1 MRVSPKTGALLGI
14 GTVVACLVAVGL
26 LSVTGNDF
34 TVAGLRGT
42 DLYASYGLPVVRV
55 LAELGAVV
63 CVGGLLF
70 SGFLLPEPH
79 RVPIRISGWA
89 AVLWAVAALLSVP
102 FTLADVY
109 ARPLSYFMD
118 FGRLLEIAF
127 AVEPTR
133 AWMLTALIGAV
144 IAGASTRITTQRATR
159 GLLGLALFG
168 LVPVAS
174 SGHSSSGG
182 DHDWATASLLI
193 HLVAAA
199 LWVGGLIAVVAYC
212 KGEHLTTA
220 VTRFSTLALWCW
232 IALAA
237 SGVINALVRVKLPN
251 LFTTSYGVLVVAK
264 LGALLIL
271 GVFGYFQ
278 RQRGVREVVK
288 HGTGRALMKLGA
300 VEVLMMLMTIGLA
313 AALAR
318 TPPPDHNEI
327 VPTVELKLGYVLS
340 GPADVGRILTDWRFD
355 LLLGT
360 AAIVLAVMYW
370 RSRAWVAGCVAI
382 VIATSSGIGRY
393 APAVFSVDVVS
404 TMILAI
410 GAPILL
416 ARGIPQ
422 RYRVLLHPIA
432 ATVLFSSSFYLV
444 YFTGVFEWSLD
455 QPVVRAGIHLWFLL
469 AGLAFFLTAFAP
481 EVPLKT
487 RRLMVFAALAT
498 QSVFAGAL
506 LIQDHPI
513 GEQFYRSLKLPWA
526 SDLLASQQLGGAV
539 AIGFGVVPL
548 LVAALFLVVTPQLA
562 KERELTSI
570 P

>member
-1 MRVSPKTGALLGI
+1 MRVSPKTGALLAI
-14 GTVVACLVAVGL
+14 GTVVACLVTVGL

-79 RVPIRISGWA
+79 RVPIRIAGSA
-89 AVLWAVAALLSVP
+89 AVLWALAALLSVP

-118 FGRLLEIAF
+118 FDRLVEIAF

-133 AWMLTALIGAV
+133 AWMLTALIAVV
-144 IAGASTRITTQRATR
+144 IAGATTRITTQRATR

-199 LWVGGLIAVVAYC
+199 LWVGGLIAVVAYR

-237 SGVINALVRVKLPN
+237 SGAINALVRVKLPN

-264 LGALLIL
+264 LVALVVL

-278 RQRGVREVVK
+278 RQHSVREVVK

-300 VEVLMMLMTIGLA
+300 VEVLLMLMTIGLA

-340 GPADVGRILTDWRFD
+340 GPPDPMKFLTDWRFD

-360 AAIVLAVMYW
+360 AAIVLAVIHR
-370 RSRAWVAGCVAI
+370 RSPSWVAGCAAI

-416 ARGIPQ
+416 TRGMPQ
-422 RYRVLLHPIA
+422 KYRVLLHPIA

-469 AGLAFFLTAFAP
+469 VGLAFFLTAFAP
-481 EVPLKT
+481 EVPVKT
-487 RRLMVFAALAT
+487 RRVMVFAACAA

-506 LIQDHPI
+506 LILDHPI
-513 GEQFYRSLKLPWA
+513 GEQFYRSLRLPWV

-548 LVAALFLVVTPQLA
+548 LVSGLFLLVTPQRA
-562 KERELTSI
+562 RERELTSI